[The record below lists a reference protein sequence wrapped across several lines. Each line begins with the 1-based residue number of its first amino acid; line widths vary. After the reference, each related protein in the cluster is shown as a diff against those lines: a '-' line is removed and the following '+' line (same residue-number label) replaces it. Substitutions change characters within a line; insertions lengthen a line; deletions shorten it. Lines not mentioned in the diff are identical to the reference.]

1 MGDTIENQKIT
12 KLDYFQ
18 PSILKK
24 ILGLKINFVTKI
36 KILSVINRINVLF
49 MICKAGSGHIGTS
62 FSSME
67 IYTVLYSHY
76 FNNKFLFFSSK
87 GHDAPAVY
95 ANLYLHGQISKKKFF
110 NFRRLNG
117 LPGHPDINTKGII
130 FNTGSLGMGVSKAK
144 GLIFSN
150 RAKKIKKKII
160 VIMGDGELQEGQFW
174 ESLPGVINFKMNEL
188 IIIIDHNKIQSDNYL
203 IEVSDLGNLK
213 KKFDSFGFNVIE
225 LDGHNPLEIKN
236 AINKSS
242 KKPKIL
248 IANTIKGKGVNLFDA
263 RKLKRFEDY
272 QFHSGAPNE
281 DQYLI
286 ALKDLNIQIKKLL
299 FNKVNLS
306 NFQKK
311 IFLKSNFKKN
321 NELKDYTLVDQ
332 YSDILTRQAVKNKK
346 IMVLDA
352 DLYKDTG
359 LKKFK
364 SKFKERFFE
373 FGIAEQDMVSSASGF
388 ARNNFIPICHSFS
401 CFITTRANEQI
412 YNNSSENKKII
423 YVGTLS
429 GIIPAGPGHS
439 HQSLREISSLGAIPN
454 LVIFEPANT
463 NDLKFILD
471 LALKKD
477 FKKSLFLRLSSVR
490 LNQQVEDLKKIKNIS
505 IGEGSELVNG
515 VGTAI
520 ITYGPLNLSTSLSVV
535 KNFKTGLINFPW
547 LNEISNSWLKKI
559 SCKYKKLFFIESQ
572 YSKISLSTLFAKSI
586 NQCELDLKIFNI
598 PIEDFPPCGS
608 EHEVLKKMNIDE
620 LSISKNLSRIESI

>member
-213 KKFDSFGFNVIE
+213 K
-225 LDGHNPLEIKN
+225 
-236 AINKSS
+236 
-242 KKPKIL
+242 
-248 IANTIKGKGVNLFDA
+248 NLT
-263 RKLKRFEDY
+263 
-272 QFHSGAPNE
+272 
-281 DQYLI
+281 
-286 ALKDLNIQIKKLL
+286 LL
-299 FNKVNLS
+299 VSMLLS
-306 NFQKK
+306 
-311 IFLKSNFKKN
+311 
-321 NELKDYTLVDQ
+321 
-332 YSDILTRQAVKNKK
+332 
-346 IMVLDA
+346 
-352 DLYKDTG
+352 
-359 LKKFK
+359 
-364 SKFKERFFE
+364 
-373 FGIAEQDMVSSASGF
+373 
-388 ARNNFIPICHSFS
+388 
-401 CFITTRANEQI
+401 
-412 YNNSSENKKII
+412 
-423 YVGTLS
+423 
-429 GIIPAGPGHS
+429 
-439 HQSLREISSLGAIPN
+439 
-454 LVIFEPANT
+454 
-463 NDLKFILD
+463 
-471 LALKKD
+471 
-477 FKKSLFLRLSSVR
+477 
-490 LNQQVEDLKKIKNIS
+490 
-505 IGEGSELVNG
+505 
-515 VGTAI
+515 
-520 ITYGPLNLSTSLSVV
+520 
-535 KNFKTGLINFPW
+535 
-547 LNEISNSWLKKI
+547 
-559 SCKYKKLFFIESQ
+559 
-572 YSKISLSTLFAKSI
+572 
-586 NQCELDLKIFNI
+586 
-598 PIEDFPPCGS
+598 
-608 EHEVLKKMNIDE
+608 
-620 LSISKNLSRIESI
+620 

>member
-12 KLDYFQ
+12 ELHYFK
-18 PSILKK
+18 PNIIKK
-24 ILGLKINFVTKI
+24 ILSLKISFSKSI
-36 KILSVINRINVLF
+36 KILSAINRINVLF

-67 IYTVLYSHY
+67 IYTVLYASY

-95 ANLYLHGQISKKKFF
+95 ANLYLHDQISNSKFF

-117 LPGHPDINTKGII
+117 LPGHPDIKTNGII

-144 GLIFSN
+144 GLILSN
-150 RAKKIKKKII
+150 RAKKIKKRII

-188 IIIIDHNKIQSDNYL
+188 IIIIDHNKIQSDNFVS
-203 IEVSDLGNLK
+203 EVSDLGNLK
-213 KKFDSFGFNVIE
+213 KKFESFGFNVIK
-225 LDGHNPLEIKN
+225 LNGHNPLEIKN
-236 AINKSS
+236 ALNKKS
-242 KKPKIL
+242 KQPKIL

-281 DQYLI
+281 EQYLI
-286 ALKDLNIQIKKLL
+286 ALTDLKNQLKKLL
-299 FNKVNLS
+299 SDKIDIS
-306 NFQKK
+306 YFQKK
-311 IFLKSNFKKN
+311 IFIKTTNKENKSLKAYS
-321 NELKDYTLVDQ
+321 LVDQ
-332 YSDILTRQAVKNKK
+332 YSDILTKHATKNKK

-373 FGIAEQDMVSSASGF
+373 FGIAEQDMVSGASGF
-388 ARNNFIPICHSFS
+388 ARNNFIPMCHSFS

-454 LVIFEPANT
+454 LIIFEPSNT
-463 NDLKFILD
+463 NDLKLILD
-471 LALKKD
+471 LVLKKD

-490 LNQQVEDLKKIKNIS
+490 LNQQVEELEKIKNFS
-505 IGEGSELVNG
+505 IGKGIELING
-515 VGTAI
+515 VETAI
-520 ITYGPLNLSTSLSVV
+520 ITYGPLNLSTSLTVV
-535 KNFKTGLINFPW
+535 RNLKIGLINFPW
-547 LNEISNSWLKKI
+547 LNEINNSWLKKI
-559 SCKYKKLFFIESQ
+559 SFKYKKLFFIESQ

-586 NQCELDLKIFNI
+586 NQCGLDLKIFHI

-608 EHEVLKKMNIDE
+608 EAEVLKKMNFDE
-620 LSISKNLSRIESI
+620 LSISKTISKIKSI

>member
-12 KLDYFQ
+12 ELHYFK
-18 PSILKK
+18 PNILKK
-24 ILGLKINFVTKI
+24 ILSLKISFSKII
-36 KILSVINRINVLF
+36 KILSAINRINVLF

-67 IYTVLYSHY
+67 IYTVLYSNY
-76 FNNKFLFFSSK
+76 FNNKYLFFSSK

-95 ANLYLHGQISKKKFF
+95 ANLYLHNQISNSKFF

-117 LPGHPDINTKGII
+117 LPGHPDIKTNGII

-144 GLIFSN
+144 GLILSN
-150 RAKKIKKKII
+150 RVKKIEKKII

-174 ESLPGVINFKMNEL
+174 ESLPGVINFHMNEL
-188 IIIIDHNKIQSDNYL
+188 IIIIDHNKIQSDNYV

-213 KKFDSFGFNVIE
+213 KKFESFGFNVIE
-225 LDGHNPLEIKN
+225 LDGHNPVEIKN
-236 AINKSS
+236 ALNKNS

-248 IANTIKGKGVNLFDA
+248 IANTIKGKGVSLFDA
-263 RKLKRFEDY
+263 RKLERFEDY

-286 ALKDLNIQIKKLL
+286 ALKEINIQIKKLL
-299 FNKVNLS
+299 SNKVNLRD
-306 NFQKK
+306 FQKK
-311 IFLKSNFKKN
+311 ISIKSTIKKN
-321 NELKDYTLVDQ
+321 DDLTDYSLVDQ
-332 YSDILTRQAVKNKK
+332 YSDILTKQASKNNK

-388 ARNNFIPICHSFS
+388 ARNNFIPMCHSFS

-454 LVIFEPANT
+454 LVIFEPSNT

-490 LNQQVEDLKKIKNIS
+490 LNQQVEELEKIKNFS
-505 IGEGSELVNG
+505 IGEGIELVNG
-515 VGTAI
+515 VEIAI
-520 ITYGPLNLSTSLSVV
+520 ITYGPLNLSTSLTVV
-535 KNFKTGLINFPW
+535 KNFKIGLINFPW

-559 SCKYKKLFFIESQ
+559 SYKYKKLFFIESQ

-586 NQCELDLKIFNI
+586 NHYGLDLKIFNI

-608 EHEVLKKMNIDE
+608 EAEVLKKMNIDE
-620 LSISKNLSRIESI
+620 LSISKTIAKIKSI